1 MFGLTTTRR
10 LHAELAAAK
19 AETDRQRKRADQA
32 EERATTAE
40 FNRSQILTQLA
51 TADGRNKELQHRLTE
66 AVACSAAEKFTH
78 ADDELDEAHARAD
91 RLQKRLDDA
100 TGLNTSRGDVGI
112 TDSAHWKPPVPLNDQ
127 PTPGRNPR

>member
-78 ADDELDEAHARAD
+78 ADDELTATRIVNSCLTDDIVKLRKQLDEAHAHAD
-91 RLQKRLDDA
+91 RLQKRLDD
-100 TGLNTSRGDVGI
+100 
-112 TDSAHWKPPVPLNDQ
+112 Q